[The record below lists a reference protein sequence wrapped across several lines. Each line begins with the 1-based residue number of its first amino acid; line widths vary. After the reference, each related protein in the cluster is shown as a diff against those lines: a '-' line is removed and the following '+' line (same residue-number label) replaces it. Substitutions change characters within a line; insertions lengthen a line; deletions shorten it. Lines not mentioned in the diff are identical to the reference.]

1 CIKACPWNRFAS
13 PTREEGLMPNEAF
26 MNMTPADWENLDVET
41 YRKIFKGS
49 AVKRAKFE
57 GLQRNI
63 KCVLDNLKRKK
74 Q

>member
-1 CIKACPWNRFAS
+1 
-13 PTREEGLMPNEAF
+13 